1 VCVFCCFRDG
11 ICANFGEGHVPAM
24 PAPPLTNPPPPL
36 TAFAVTHAG
45 HVRDQ
50 NEDAFGSF
58 PDDRLF
64 VVADGMGGHNA
75 GEIAAQIAVDEVSAF
90 FRSFHGDPRQ
100 QWPYPVDRDR
110 SLGAN
115 LLTVGMRVANQK
127 IRDAAAAERSR
138 TKMACTAVAL
148 AVGDN
153 QVSVVHAGD
162 ARAYRLRGGRI
173 KRLTRDHSILEEMLA
188 ARPDMTDAE
197 IAAFSHRNV
206 VTKALGSK
214 PDVDPTL
221 YVGRFQKDDLFLLCS
236 DGLWGSVKDHVIAEV
251 LHPMTDLE
259 AACHLLV
266 DAANDAGGPDNITVL
281 LARVG

>member
-1 VCVFCCFRDG
+1 
-11 ICANFGEGHVPAM
+11 M
-24 PAPPLTNPPPPL
+24 PAPPLTHPPPPL
-36 TAFAVTHAG
+36 SAFALTHAG
-45 HVRDQ
+45 QARDQ
-50 NEDAFGSF
+50 NEDTFGVF
-58 PDDRLF
+58 VADRLF

-75 GEIAAQIAVDEVSAF
+75 GEVASQIAVDEISAF

-100 QWPYPVDRDR
+100 AWPFPVDRDR

-115 LLTVGMRVANQK
+115 LLTVGMKVANQK
-127 IRDAAAAERSR
+127 IRDAAEAERAR
-138 TKMACTAVAL
+138 TKMACTAIAL
-148 AVGDN
+148 AVGDH
-153 QVSVVHAGD
+153 QVSIAHAGD
-162 ARAYRLRGGRI
+162 ARAYRLRGTQI
-173 KRLTRDHSILEEMLA
+173 KRLTTDHSILAEMLA
-188 ARPDMTDAE
+188 ARPDMGDAE

-214 PDVDPTL
+214 PEVDPSL
-221 YVGRFQKDDLFLLCS
+221 YVGRFQKDDLFILCS
-236 DGLWGSVKDHVIAEV
+236 DGLWGSVKDPVIAEI

>member
-1 VCVFCCFRDG
+1 M
-11 ICANFGEGHVPAM
+11 AM
-24 PAPPLTNPPPPL
+24 PAPPFTNPPPPI
-36 TAFAVTHAG
+36 TAFALSHAG
-45 HVRDQ
+45 RVRDQ
-50 NEDAFGSF
+50 NEDAFGAF
-58 PDDRLF
+58 VEDRLF

-75 GEIAAQIAVDEVSAF
+75 GEVASQLAVDEVSAF
-90 FRSFHGDPRQ
+90 FRSFHDDPRQ
-100 QWPYPVDRDR
+100 AWPYPVDRNR

-115 LLTVGMRVANQK
+115 LLTVGLKVANQK
-127 IRDAAAAERSR
+127 IREAAEAERSR

-148 AVGDN
+148 AVGDH
-153 QVSVVHAGD
+153 QVSVAHAGD
-162 ARAYRLRGGRI
+162 ARAYRLRGNRI
-173 KRLTRDHSILEEMLA
+173 KRLTTDHSILAEMLA

-197 IAAFSHRNV
+197 IASFSHRNV

-221 YVGRFQKDDLFLLCS
+221 YVGRFQKDDRFLLCS
-236 DGLWGSVKDHVIAEV
+236 DGLWGSVKDDVIAEI

-281 LARVG
+281 IAHMG